1 MTTWVLSIFT
11 AILTSVLISVVNE
24 NRKLLA
30 EKKERHNE
38 EKKADDNLLLGLA
51 RLTLMQ
57 SIQGA
62 LNSGQTSTEEYEVI
76 TELFNAYQIKGGNG
90 TVKHLYER
98 YNNLK
103 VF

>member
-1 MTTWVLSIFT
+1 MIAWILSIVS
-11 AILTSVLISVVNE
+11 AVLTSVLITVINE
-24 NRKLLA
+24 NRKLRA
-30 EKKERHNE
+30 DKKERLNE

-57 SIQGA
+57 SIQSA
-62 LNSGQTSTEEYEVI
+62 LDNGKTTADEYEVI
-76 TELFNAYQIKGGNG
+76 SELFTAYQIKGGNG

>member
-1 MTTWVLSIFT
+1 MIAWILSIVS
-11 AILTSVLISVVNE
+11 AVLTSVLITVINE
-24 NRKLLA
+24 NRKLRA
-30 EKKERHNE
+30 DKKERLNE

-57 SIQGA
+57 SIQSA

-98 YNNLK
+98 YNTLK
-103 VF
+103 VL